1 MEKTS
6 LLIKKFYFFMGN
18 IYHIQSLTIVIKTIC
33 TEGKRD
39 FSLPTPNSDKTVIR
53 LSSQLAQPRV
63 SCCLLSVTEV
73 NLLAILIV
81 LLQYKSNFQMENLT
95 VKYYLNFWNIWN

>member
-18 IYHIQSLTIVIKTIC
+18 IYHIQSITIVTKTIC

-39 FSLPTPNSDKTVIR
+39 FSLPTHNSDNKVIH
-53 LSSQLAQPRV
+53 LSSQLAQLRV

-73 NLLAILIV
+73 NLLAILISSSAV
-81 LLQYKSNFQMENLT
+81 QK
-95 VKYYLNFWNIWN
+95 